1 MKRESRQHL
10 DVKETVRRQYGD
22 IAAGRTGG
30 CCGDKS
36 AHAAALQ
43 IGYESQDLDAV
54 PEGAN
59 LGLGCGNPTAIAA
72 LQPGETVVDLG
83 SGAGFDC
90 FLAARQVG
98 SSGRVIGVDMTDE
111 MLAKARQ
118 NAEKGSFTNVEFRK
132 GEIEALP
139 LEDASVD
146 VVISN
151 CVLNLVP
158 DKRKA
163 FSEIVRVLKPGG
175 RLAVSDIVLERPL
188 PIEIQEDPA
197 AYAGCISGAILRD
210 DYLRLLSASGLS
222 GVHVTQEADASGILL
237 ESPGPVSDVLR
248 GCCGTADLRG
258 LVTSIHVEAR
268 RPGGPGE

>member
-1 MKRESRQHL
+1 L
-10 DVKETVRRQYGD
+10 DVKQIVRKQYGD

-30 CCGDKS
+30 CCGGSDADS
-36 AHAAALQ
+36 AALQ
-43 IGYESQDLDAV
+43 IGYERRDLEAV
-54 PEGAN
+54 PAGAN

-72 LQPGETVVDLG
+72 LRPGETVVDLG

-111 MLAKARQ
+111 MLAKARE
-118 NAEKGSFTNVEFRK
+118 NAENGGFTNVEFRK

-146 VVISN
+146 VIISN

-158 DKRKA
+158 DKSKA
-163 FSEIVRVLKPGG
+163 FSEIARVLKPGG

-188 PIEIQEDPA
+188 PPEIQQHPA

-210 DYLRLLSASGLS
+210 DYLRLLRASGLAD
-222 GVHVTQEADASGILL
+222 VRVTQEADARGILL
-237 ESPGPVSDVLR
+237 EAPGPVSEVLR
-248 GCCGTADLRG
+248 DCCHTADLGG
-258 LVTSIHVEAR
+258 LATSIHVEAR
-268 RPGGPGE
+268 RPGGPGK